1 MTAIFS
7 IFGLILYLTI
17 SFTIVG
23 IYYYLGLCI
32 FTIIIFYLIPNLANY
47 MSNSLML
54 YTLVVIFCYSIYTTN
69 DSSLQP
75 TGLLF
80 VLGLVA
86 GLNHSFIYPTMVIIL
101 VSVLVYIFF
110 SLINRFDSTTS
121 SFENSF
127 YACSWF
133 FGGVLWSVFVYM
145 QELEK
150 KSSFVSGHK
159 KVRFYQRLK

>member
-1 MTAIFS
+1 MIVFIIMTAIFA

-32 FTIIIFYLIPNLANY
+32 FTIIIYYIFPNLTNF
-47 MSNSLML
+47 MSSSLMI
-54 YTLVVIFCYSIYTTN
+54 YTLIVIFCYSIYTTN

-80 VLGLVA
+80 VLALVA
-86 GLNHSFIYPTMVIIL
+86 GLNHSFIYPTMIIIL

-110 SLINRFDSTTS
+110 SLTN
-121 SFENSF
+121 
-127 YACSWF
+127 
-133 FGGVLWSVFVYM
+133 
-145 QELEK
+145 
-150 KSSFVSGHK
+150 
-159 KVRFYQRLK
+159 